1 MVAKQHECGLVVLNK
16 INANADSVKNSH
28 CPLG

>member
-1 MVAKQHECGLVVLNK
+1 MVAKQHERGLVVLNK
-16 INANADSVKNSH
+16 RNANADSVENSH